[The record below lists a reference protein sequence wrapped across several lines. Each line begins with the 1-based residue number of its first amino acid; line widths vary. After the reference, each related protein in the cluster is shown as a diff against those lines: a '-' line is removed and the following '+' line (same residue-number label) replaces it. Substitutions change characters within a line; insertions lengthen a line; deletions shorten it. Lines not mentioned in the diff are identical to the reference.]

1 MSHEPQISFT
11 IQLDGTINPID
22 ESPESIERIYQEIY
36 LPAVEVYRKKLND
49 PEIDLMEESV
59 ELAVVYASTSSGRR
73 KRKVRPAGGQLQIV
87 MPKHH
92 EIWVGAMMSASN
104 PNKADT
110 ATLQLSSRGRTIRIE
125 RTRFTIETRS
135 LEARYIRTWK
145 YGDEGVLST
154 WSRTSVTRQTT
165 EPLLTLSQ
173 NAREGYTQLRHRIFS
188 RATSEDAIQPDETG
202 VFQVMANIMELCEKN
217 RYGGLKSPDPHPS
230 KKLLNAAAAAFTIL
244 SAESGMFAIA
254 GGYEQLGVEPG
265 FVGHDQFIVSQF
277 ATIMVWFG
285 IDTYFTSALSS
296 GAFHA
301 PKTGLAIDLYQSD
314 MYVFD
319 MIRDEIPKVYAKYV
333 D

>member
-1 MSHEPQISFT
+1 MSHASQTSFT
-11 IQLDGTINPID
+11 VQFEGTINPID
-22 ESPESIERIYQEIY
+22 ERPETIERIYQEIY
-36 LPAVEVYRKKLND
+36 LPAAEVYRNKLND
-49 PEIDLMEESV
+49 PEIDPYEESI

-73 KRKVRPAGGQLQIV
+73 KRKVRPAGRPVQIV
-87 MPKHH
+87 MPKHQ
-92 EIWVGAMMSASN
+92 ELWVGTMMSASC
-104 PNKADT
+104 PNRAET
-110 ATLQLSSRGRTIRIE
+110 ATLQLSSRGRTIKIE
-125 RTRFTIETRS
+125 RTRFSIETPT
-135 LEARYIRTWK
+135 LDARYVRTWK
-145 YGDEGVLST
+145 YGVDGVLPA
-154 WSRTSVTRQTT
+154 WSRTRVTRQTT
-165 EPLLTLSQ
+165 EPLIALPQSP
-173 NAREGYTQLRHRIFS
+173 REGYTQLMLRILN
-188 RATSEDAIQPDETG
+188 RATMKDPMHREETG

-254 GGYEQLGVEPG
+254 GGYEQLGVESG